1 MQFDKTKKSRIRRK
15 YRARRK
21 IFGTSERPRMSV
33 FRSGRHIYV
42 QVVDDRAGA
51 TLASASSLS
60 KHLSAEVGYGGN
72 IKAAEVVG
80 TAIAKQSLGV
90 GIKCVVFDRSGY
102 KYHGRIK
109 SLADAARK
117 AGLVF

>member
-21 IFGTSERPRMSV
+21 IFGSSERPRMSV

-42 QVVDDRAGA
+42 QIVDDRAGA
-51 TLASASSLS
+51 TLASASTRS
-60 KHLSAEVGYGGN
+60 KHLAAEVGYGGN

-90 GIKCVVFDRSGY
+90 GIKCVVFDRGSY
-102 KYHGRIK
+102 KYHGRVK

-117 AGLVF
+117 AGLAF